1 MKNRFDF
8 RSGEMDKGKSAGYME
23 IRNLGAG
30 TGNAAEL
37 YIYGDIVTETWSD
50 SETSPKDIT
59 DFLNQIDQNAD
70 LTVHINSGGGS
81 VFAGIAIYNI
91 LKRHTG
97 HKKGIVDGLAASIAS
112 VILMACDEIIVS
124 AGAMI
129 MIHKP
134 GTYAYGNADDF
145 AYWIGILDKCQQNM
159 TEIYMEHA
167 KEGVTAEQITEKLNA
182 ETWMNATDAQ
192 EIFDVQIE
200 ERPEVAAYAGEALK
214 RYKKTPDRIK
224 MSSAE
229 AEKNRATEEENAI
242 IAEMELFGI

>member
-1 MKNRFDF
+1 MKNRYDF
-8 RSGEMDKGKSAGYME
+8 RSAENKGKSAGYME
-23 IRNLGAG
+23 IKNLEI
-30 TGNAAEL
+30 GNAAEL

-50 SETSPKDIT
+50 SETSPQDIT
-59 DFLNQIDQNAD
+59 DFLSQIDKNAE
-70 LTVHINSGGGS
+70 LTVYINSSGGS

-97 HKKGIVDGLAASIAS
+97 HKTGIVDGIAASIAS

-124 AGAMI
+124 DGAMI

-134 GTYAYGNADDF
+134 STYAYGNADDF

-159 TEIYMEHA
+159 TEIYMQHA
-167 KEGVTAEQITEKLNA
+167 KEGITEEQITEKLNA
-182 ETWMNATDAQ
+182 ETWMNATEAQ
-192 EIFDVQIE
+192 EIFDVSVE
-200 ERPEVAAYAGEALK
+200 ERPAVAAFAGEALK
-214 RYKKTPDRIK
+214 RYKNIPEKIK

-229 AEKNRATEEENAI
+229 TERNRATEEENAI

>member
-1 MKNRFDF
+1 MKNRLDF
-8 RSGEMDKGKSAGYME
+8 RNGETDKSKSAGYME
-23 IRNLGAG
+23 IKNLGAG
-30 TGNAAEL
+30 NTAEL
-37 YIYGDIVTETWSD
+37 YIYGDIVTETWND
-50 SETSPKDIT
+50 SETCPKDIT

-70 LTVHINSGGGS
+70 LTVYINSGGGS
-81 VFAGIAIYNI
+81 AFAGIAIYNI

-112 VILMACDEIIVS
+112 VILMACDEIVVS

-145 AYWIGILDKCQQNM
+145 AYWIERLNKVQQNM
-159 TEIYMEHA
+159 TEIYMQHA

-192 EIFDVQIE
+192 EVFDIQIE

-214 RYKKTPDRIK
+214 RYKNTPDRIK
-224 MSSAE
+224 MSSVE
-229 AEKNRATEEENAI
+229 TEKNRAAEEENAI